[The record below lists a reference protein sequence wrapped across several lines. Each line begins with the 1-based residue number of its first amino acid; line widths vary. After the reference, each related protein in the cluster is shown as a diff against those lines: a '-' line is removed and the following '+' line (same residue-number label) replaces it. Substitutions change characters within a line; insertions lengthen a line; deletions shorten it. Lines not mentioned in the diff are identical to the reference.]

1 MSILSNK
8 LDLSD
13 LVEGKDYATAQVI
26 VKFKPGIQQTAINEI
41 NAFKQSLGASVQS
54 TTKTLGIECW
64 TITGCSVADVIATC
78 SKNPLIEYAEPNYLL
93 SINTTIPNDPNF
105 NQLWGLNNTGQTG
118 GTVDAD
124 IDAPEAWDIST
135 GNKVVVGV
143 IDTGVDYT
151 HADLK
156 DNMWTNPGETPG
168 NGIDDDGNGY
178 VDDYYGYDFIN
189 NDGDPL
195 DDHSHGTHVA
205 GTIAAKG
212 NNGIGVIGVAPQ
224 AKIMALKIFNANGN
238 TDSFS
243 AIKAIEYS
251 TTMGVK
257 LTNNSWGGG
266 GYSQTLYDAIAAAG
280 KAGQLFI
287 ASAGNSGRNNDTNP
301 SYPGSYNLDNI
312 IAVANTNQ
320 NDQLS
325 GTSNYGSTSVDLGA
339 PGSSIYSTIPGGGYG
354 TKSGTSMAAPHVSGV
369 AALVMSQNPGL
380 SYLDVKNKILNSVD
394 PIPALQGKTVSGG
407 RLNAY
412 KALTGGTT
420 PSLTFSGDDFDP
432 NIDNTQWSN
441 ITGAIAN
448 SKFAGKGNSLF
459 FSNNATRNANSIGAD
474 VSKGG
479 SLSFDLIFGN
489 GSNGGENADDGE
501 DVVLEY
507 SLDGG
512 SKWTLLK
519 SYDTEAYTKW
529 TTISEAIPTAAQ
541 TSNTSFRWRQL
552 TNSGVGFDE
561 WGLDNIKIAQTP
573 SVPSPI
579 FGTPGDD
586 ELNIFKGSALV
597 FAGAG
602 NDRVDA
608 SAGKGNN
615 RLYGGEGDDTL
626 FASVNDR
633 LFGEDGDDILF
644 AGDGSSL
651 LNGGDGADQFWIATA
666 DLPSTANK
674 ITDFE
679 AGIDVIGLGGLG
691 VTFADLGI
699 TQVGNDAL
707 IRTLNTD
714 LAIITGIQAST
725 LTSNSF
731 VFV

>member
-1 MSILSNK
+1 MSILSKK

-13 LVEGKDYATAQVI
+13 LVEGKDYTTAQVI

-64 TITGCSVADVIATC
+64 TITGCSVADAIATC

-118 GTVDAD
+118 GTLDAD

-178 VDDYYGYDFIN
+178 IDDYYGYDFIN

-287 ASAGNSGRNNDTNP
+287 ASAGNSGSNNDTNP
-301 SYPGSYNLDNI
+301 SYPASYNLDNI

-339 PGSSIYSTIPGGGYG
+339 PGSSIYSTIPGGGYSF
-354 TKSGTSMAAPHVSGV
+354 KSGTSMAAPHVSGV
-369 AALVMSQNPGL
+369 AALLFSQNPGL

-420 PSLTFSGDDFDP
+420 PPLKFTGDDFDP
-432 NIDNTQWSN
+432 NIDNTQWSS
-441 ITGAIAN
+441 ISGAIAN

-459 FSNNATRNANSIGAD
+459 FSNNASRNANSIGAD
-474 VSKGG
+474 VSKGS

-489 GSNGGENADDGE
+489 GSNGGEDADAGE

-519 SYDTEAYTKW
+519 TYDTEAYTKW
-529 TTISEAIPTAAQ
+529 TTISEAIPQVAQ

-561 WGLDNIKIAQTP
+561 WGLDNIKISQTP

-579 FGTPGDD
+579 FGTPADD
-586 ELNIFKGSALV
+586 ELNIFKASALV
-597 FAGAG
+597 FAGSG

-615 RLYGGEGDDTL
+615 RLYGGDGDDTL

-644 AGDGSSL
+644 AGDGNSL

-666 DLPSTANK
+666 DLPSAANK

-691 VTFADLGI
+691 VTFADLSI

-714 LAIITGIQAST
+714 LAMITGIQAST